1 MYSIFKRASQVV
13 LVVKNPPANTGDL
26 RDVGSIPGLGRSLGG
41 WHGNSLQYSCQE
53 NPMDR
58 EAWWAAVHGVAK
70 SGTQLSDHH
79 TQHTCMAPT

>member
-58 EAWWAAVHGVAK
+58 EAWWAAVHSVAK
-70 SGTQLSDHH
+70 S
-79 TQHTCMAPT
+79 